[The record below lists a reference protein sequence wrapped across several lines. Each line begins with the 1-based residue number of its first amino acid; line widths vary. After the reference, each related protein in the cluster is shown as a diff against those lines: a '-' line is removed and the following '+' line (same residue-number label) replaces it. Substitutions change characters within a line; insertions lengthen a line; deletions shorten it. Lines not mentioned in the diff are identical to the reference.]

1 MVPVGIEGV
10 QEGREPIEGG
20 NAMDTPLDTPTI
32 PCIPTCTPRPLYI
45 PTPPWGEYTS
55 ISRRVYRE
63 WTGTGRVQGLT
74 GIQFLE
80 TTSSYTVLYYP
91 YYTRSHLLL

>member
-32 PCIPTCTPRPLYI
+32 P
-45 PTPPWGEYTS
+45 
-55 ISRRVYRE
+55 
-63 WTGTGRVQGLT
+63 
-74 GIQFLE
+74 
-80 TTSSYTVLYYP
+80 YYP
-91 YYTRSHLLL
+91 WYPPLPLRDHSP